1 MNRNG
6 PLLVL
11 GVIAIALLTLAA
23 PALAEGGP
31 PEGKGNKKGDVGK
44 SVEGFL
50 YGDLYVIERD
60 GNGEPFIYDT
70 GACAAGGCAQPLMA
84 DCSYVPLMC
93 QYEGDWTQDQDLIAC
108 LIANGVEDP
117 LGLIDPENLWEYE
130 PCDLHPC
137 YVDAVQE
144 VHFGRMS
151 VARTTLDVILKAY
164 DEALAGI
171 NSALGVS
178 QDLAGRVVLDLPLLD
193 EFGEPIPGVT
203 YKKTIDSPLENLALY
218 REMMINSCLFKVQV
232 DFIGEGGATVTEYH
246 HLEENAIDLLEANP
260 VLEHLVCDIYPEP
273 REGDDWAELG
283 ELDELPVQATS
294 VIDHDLAATFLA
306 AAGDK
311 EGQITLD
318 MVVNANTYLGINP
331 YVQPNP
337 GQPPILTYH
346 EFTTTDGAYDW
357 YQYSSAGAFG
367 ATETATL
374 LTPAGDTCTGGD
386 CFCVAEVAP
395 FGDGPELVDFASSLV
410 PVCRGGEVFA
420 SGGSPIACRV
430 TEGEAPGIAT
440 DLLIGANSLAPG
452 CGGANWFTQA
462 AEDAREVIWFLHN
475 WKVPEWEAPE

>member
-60 GNGEPFIYDT
+60 GNGEPFIWDT

-218 REMMINSCLFKVQV
+218 REMMINSCLFKVHSFV
-232 DFIGEGGATVTEYH
+232 
-246 HLEENAIDLLEANP
+246 
-260 VLEHLVCDIYPEP
+260 
-273 REGDDWAELG
+273 
-283 ELDELPVQATS
+283 
-294 VIDHDLAATFLA
+294 
-306 AAGDK
+306 
-311 EGQITLD
+311 
-318 MVVNANTYLGINP
+318 
-331 YVQPNP
+331 
-337 GQPPILTYH
+337 
-346 EFTTTDGAYDW
+346 
-357 YQYSSAGAFG
+357 
-367 ATETATL
+367 
-374 LTPAGDTCTGGD
+374 
-386 CFCVAEVAP
+386 
-395 FGDGPELVDFASSLV
+395 
-410 PVCRGGEVFA
+410 
-420 SGGSPIACRV
+420 
-430 TEGEAPGIAT
+430 
-440 DLLIGANSLAPG
+440 
-452 CGGANWFTQA
+452 
-462 AEDAREVIWFLHN
+462 
-475 WKVPEWEAPE
+475 